1 MEPVSGFMSFDGKFF
16 TSSDACRSYEER
28 HAHLSGLA
36 VRCKAVVD
44 DCVSGVIFSEK
55 GRNSASLPKD
65 LLDYLAS
72 ISEDDFTGLWNE
84 SIMHLFVDRDGPMH
98 EKPLSILLHQIPDFG
113 AVGDTNFGETDDPWE
128 YFVLKAETAY
138 KLLAFVLGKPL

>member
-16 TSSDACRSYEER
+16 SSSDACRSYEER
-28 HAHLSGLA
+28 QAHLSGLA

-55 GRNSASLPKD
+55 GRNSSSLPKE
-65 LLDYLAS
+65 LLVYLGT
-72 ISEDDFTGLWNE
+72 ISEDDFTDLWNE
-84 SIMHLFVDRDGPMH
+84 HLMHLFVDSEGPIH
-98 EKPLSILLHQIPDFG
+98 EKPFSILPNEIPHFDGVGEAAEHWDF
-113 AVGDTNFGETDDPWE
+113 
-128 YFVLKAETAY
+128 FVLKAETAY